1 MSVDFSRAVT
11 GHDLKTDQ
19 RQRSMQRLQVA
30 IVHFT
35 LLLVLSNA
43 QSKGDDGVINQFEDK
58 VSQLITKIMN
68 SKHLLSEKEATI
80 LEDRLNKFGK
90 ALNSTDDLVR
100 NFAQTKKENGTS
112 FFKIIIAR
120 TFERNKSGSG
130 NGGNFSRPK

>member
-1 MSVDFSRAVT
+1 
-11 GHDLKTDQ
+11 
-19 RQRSMQRLQVA
+19 MQRLQVA

-35 LLLVLSNA
+35 LLLILSNA

-100 NFAQTKKENGTS
+100 NFAQTRKENGTS
-112 FFKIIIAR
+112 FFFKL
-120 TFERNKSGSG
+120 S
-130 NGGNFSRPK
+130 